1 MLGLN
6 KALAFLISVNLA
18 AQSSAFSPSA
28 AAKRSHVQLH
38 MSSDDDVVLDV
49 ATRNARIMT
58 PLSVIA
64 ASMAPLSTIVS
75 PANAASSSPFEAGMK
90 KSFPGSLPNS
100 AVALRVASALKDRGY
115 TDTNTLF
122 GSSLCSDEINDTAD
136 SIVADLQNKLQVDGV
151 FNLGGLGG
159 LPFVGITGMGA
170 FLSHCPE
177 QGKVFIVF
185 GPHVGIDARGVVGTV
200 ERIGQDGPHTSCGA
214 GIGAYKAIMG
224 KPMTDEDMAFIGTK
238 DFQEEY
244 IIAKLRDRLEIL
256 RGKDPSDETITY
268 VTNKMY
274 DLVWEMLRG
283 EINAYTTK
291 DGFWKN
297 TSEVTLL
304 GGIVVN
310 RGHGQG
316 TPGGED
322 FFQPLM
328 LKTLTQAG
336 ETDLY
341 GEVFGDFPAL
351 AAPHRNA
358 KYV

>member
-1 MLGLN
+1 MMGLS
-6 KALAFLISVNLA
+6 KALAVLLGANFA
-18 AQSSAFSPSA
+18 AESFAFAPIASKNS
-28 AAKRSHVQLH
+28 RVQLQ
-38 MSSDDDVVLDV
+38 MSSDDEVVDID
-49 ATRNARIMT
+49 TRNARIT
-58 PLSVIA
+58 APLSAVA
-64 ASMAPLSTIVS
+64 ASMLPLSSVFTA
-75 PANAASSSPFEAGMK
+75 PANAASSSAFEAGMR

-100 AVALRVASALKDRGY
+100 AVALRVASALKERGY
-115 TDTNTLF
+115 TPTNTLF
-122 GSSLCSDEINDTAD
+122 ASSVCSDEINDTAD

-151 FNLGGLGG
+151 FSLGGLGG

-177 QGKVFIVF
+177 PGGKVFIVF
-185 GPHVGIDARGVVGTV
+185 GPHVGIDGKGTVGTV
-200 ERIGQDGPHTSCGA
+200 ERIGQEGPHTSCGA

-224 KPMTDEDMAFIGTK
+224 KPVTDEDMAFIGTK

-244 IIAKLRDRLEIL
+244 IIAKLRDRLDPL
-256 RGKDPSDETITY
+256 RGKDPSDESITY

-328 LKTLTQAG
+328 LKSLTQAG
-336 ETDLY
+336 ETDMY